1 MHLDLDGE
9 KTHKVYEAFGRQP
22 PAQYG
27 PVEYEEFDDRL
38 TVKATVEGGRSI
50 TLTQH
55 YGGAAEC
62 FLARIDSRILIRSS
76 VDDVDVGAVLRA
88 IREAIGR
95 QSPIPPNTGPVIIV

>member
-1 MHLDLDGE
+1 MFPFWRPNTAFVATRVCSPGSAALATTSCVAIRPAPSVRTDTLPLSRDLMLYSSGSSVKSVE
-9 KTHKVYEAFGRQP
+9 QPWQP

-55 YGGAAEC
+55 Y
-62 FLARIDSRILIRSS
+62 
-76 VDDVDVGAVLRA
+76 
-88 IREAIGR
+88 
-95 QSPIPPNTGPVIIV
+95 